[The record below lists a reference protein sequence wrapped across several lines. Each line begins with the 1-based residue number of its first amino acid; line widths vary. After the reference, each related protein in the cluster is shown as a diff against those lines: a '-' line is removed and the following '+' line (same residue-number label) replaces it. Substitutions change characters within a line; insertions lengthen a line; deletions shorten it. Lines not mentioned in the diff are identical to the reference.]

1 MVLTPVLI
9 YQLLGQRARS
19 WPVDLSQPID
29 GKYLSA
35 QFGPEHVQRTFDFVP
50 LSITTS
56 LWPECSDSE
65 AKVDT
70 LMSRTPSA
78 TATSAAVESAHGVMI
93 VAVGASAGGLDAC
106 TRLVEMIPDGNGMA
120 FIVVQ
125 HLEPTHK
132 SMMVDLLKS
141 HTAMRVVEAVDGQ
154 TVEPDHVYLIPPGT
168 YLAVVQG
175 TLRLSPP
182 AARHGARMP
191 FDFLLNA
198 LAAGAGERVA
208 AIVLSGTGSDG
219 SIGLQAIKAAGGLVI
234 AQDPDEAAYDGMPQ
248 SAIDTGHVDAVLKTA
263 DMPAAL
269 LAFRSKTQVIGKA
282 PQTEAEELTAI
293 VALLRAH
300 TTRDF
305 AHYKPG
311 TIARRIHRRMA
322 VLGLP
327 SGEASRYLDVLRK
340 DGDELD
346 QLGKD
351 LLINVT
357 SFFRDARVFE
367 TLAKTVVSA
376 LVQDQGSAQPLRIWI
391 AGCSTGEEAYSVA
404 ILFHE
409 EIARS
414 KRSLKL
420 QIFASDLDDDAVA
433 TARDGRYPATIAD
446 DVSADR
452 LARFFVK
459 DDDGS
464 YAVAPALRADVVFT
478 VQNVLADPPFSRLD
492 LISCRNLL
500 IYLDIEAQKN
510 VISTFGF
517 ALRDNGVLLLGNAET
532 IGNADTLFSVTSKGD
547 RIYARRPRAGHKGHA
562 DRTTPSPAAT
572 AAVRKI
578 TPAPSRHTE
587 LADLC
592 RRLVIEAHAP
602 AAVLVNR
609 RFECLYSLGPTERYL
624 RVAPGHPTHDI
635 LAMAPHSL
643 RARLRAA
650 IDQVGQKTPCHVVDG
665 CQTTY
670 AGHALHYRLD
680 LQSVICGGEELI
692 LVAFID
698 APGLLSGAKPSGASP
713 VPKDDD
719 PPDSEL
725 AGVRAELE
733 LVKRSLAAAEEER
746 RATSEEAS
754 SVNEEFQSTNEEL
767 LTSKEELQSLNEE
780 LTALNSQLQETLER
794 QRTTSDDLQNILF
807 STDVATLF
815 LDRDLNIRFFTP
827 ATRALFNVIPGD
839 VGRPLA
845 DLRAI
850 AIDPQLANDAHAVL
864 KTGEAIDREVADAT
878 HLWCRRIQ
886 PYRVHGGSVEGVVLT
901 FTDITDRSNVAGA
914 LESAKQQAEL
924 ATRAKSSFLAAAS
937 HDLRQ
942 PLQTLKLLEGLLE
955 KSVVGATPINLVQR
969 FGQTLTTMAAMLDRL
984 LDVNQI
990 EAGTVLAEIEDFPVM
1005 QVLDTL
1011 RDEFAFHA
1019 QAKQLELR
1027 IVPCG
1032 LAITSDP
1039 RLLEQMLRN
1048 LLTNALKYTHSGK
1061 ILIGCRHREG
1071 RLSIQIWDTGIGI
1084 PANDLDTVFEEYRQ
1098 LASGLADRDHGLGLG
1113 LSIVHRL
1120 GKLLGHEVRVASQV
1134 GHGSMFSVEVA
1145 LTTKILTRLAV
1156 PTSPVAETSPHTR
1169 GKTILVIED
1178 DDSVREAN
1186 ELVLQDAGY
1195 LTIAAGDGATMLGL
1209 TDSAGV
1215 VPDLILTDFNLPN
1228 GMDGLA
1234 AAAALRQRFDRSIP
1248 VILLTGDISTT
1259 SLRAIAA
1266 ADCRHLSKPVK
1277 LRELLLTVELALTP
1291 ALPRVVFDLSNAPVI
1306 FIVDDDDDLR
1316 TVLRL
1321 VLEDEGLL
1329 VEDYACAEDFLFAYR
1344 PGREGCLLVDAYL
1357 PGIGGLDLLCTMA
1370 DAGYRIPSIMITG
1383 DSDVEMAVQAMK
1395 AGALD
1400 FIEKPVAT
1408 PELLAGVARALEHS
1422 RDAGVLFAWR
1432 RSAAEH
1438 VALLTSRQHEI
1449 MDLVLAGHPSK
1460 NIAAD
1465 LGISQRTVENHR
1477 AAIMKKTGSKSVPE
1491 LARLAL
1497 SAASVGAGGVVTG
1510 GAAPR

>member
-1 MVLTPVLI
+1 M
-9 YQLLGQRARS
+9 
-19 WPVDLSQPID
+19 
-29 GKYLSA
+29 
-35 QFGPEHVQRTFDFVP
+35 
-50 LSITTS
+50 
-56 LWPECSDSE
+56 
-65 AKVDT
+65 
-70 LMSRTPSA
+70 PSA
-78 TATSAAVESAHGVMI
+78 TAIPAAAESAHGVLI
-93 VAVGASAGGLDAC
+93 VAIGASAGGLDAC
-106 TRLVEMIPDGNGMA
+106 TRLVEVIPDGNGMA

-125 HLEPTHK
+125 HLDPTHK

-141 HTAMRVVEAVDGQ
+141 LTAMTVVKAGDGL

-168 YLAVVQG
+168 YLAVTQG
-175 TLRLSPP
+175 MIKLSAP

-198 LAAGAGERVA
+198 LAAEAGGRVA
-208 AIVLSGTGSDG
+208 AIVLSGSGSDG
-219 SIGLQAIKAAGGLVI
+219 SIGLHAIKGAGGFVI
-234 AQDPDEAAYDGMPQ
+234 AQDPNEAAYGGMPQ
-248 SAIDTGHVDAVLKTA
+248 SAIDTGQVDAVLKTA

-269 LAFRSKTQVIGKA
+269 AAFRSKTPRTGKA
-282 PQTEAEELTAI
+282 PQTEAEELAAI
-293 VALLRAH
+293 IALLRGH

-305 AHYKPG
+305 GYYKPG

-322 VLGLP
+322 MLGLP
-327 SGEASRYLDVLRK
+327 SGEALRYLDVLRK
-340 DGDELD
+340 DGDELE

-357 SFFRDARVFE
+357 SFFRDDTVFE
-367 TLAKTVVSA
+367 MLAKTVVPA
-376 LVQDQGSAQPLRIWI
+376 LVQDHRSGQPLRIWI
-391 AGCSTGEEAYSVA
+391 AGCSTGEEAYSIA

-409 EIARS
+409 EIVRCG
-414 KRSLKL
+414 RSLKL

-433 TARDGRYPATIAD
+433 TARDGHYPAGIAG

-452 LARFFVK
+452 LARFFVR

-464 YAVAPALRADVVFT
+464 YAVTPALRADVVFT

-500 IYLDIEAQKN
+500 IYLETEAQQK
-510 VISTFGF
+510 VISRFGF
-517 ALRDNGVLLLGNAET
+517 ALRDNGVLVLGNAET
-532 IGNADTLFSVTSKGD
+532 IGSADTLFSVTSKGD
-547 RIYARRPRAGHKGHA
+547 RIYARRPRAGHKGDA

-572 AAVRKI
+572 AVVRKI
-578 TPAPSRHTE
+578 TPAPSRHSE
-587 LADLC
+587 LADVC

-624 RVAPGHPTHDI
+624 RVAPGLPTHDI
-635 LAMAPHSL
+635 LAMAPQSL

-650 IDQVGQKTPCHVVDG
+650 IDQVGQKTPRHVVDG

-680 LQSVICGGEELI
+680 LQSVICGGEELLLI
-692 LVAFID
+692 AFID
-698 APGLLSGAKPSGASP
+698 APDSPSAAKSSDAPR

-733 LVKRSLAAAEEER
+733 LVKRSLAAEEDR

-827 ATRALFNVIPGD
+827 ATRSLFNVIPGD

-850 AIDPQLANDAHAVL
+850 AVDPQLANDAHAVL

-901 FTDITDRSNVAGA
+901 FTDITDRSHVAVA
-914 LESAKQQAEL
+914 LEAAKQQAEL

-955 KSVVGATPINLVQR
+955 KSVVGATPANLVQR

-990 EAGTVLAEIEDFPVM
+990 EAGAVLAEIEDFPVM

-1019 QAKQLELR
+1019 QANQLELR
-1027 IVPCG
+1027 VVPCG
-1032 LAITSDP
+1032 LAIASDP

-1084 PANDLDTVFEEYRQ
+1084 AANNFNAIFEEYRQ
-1098 LASGLADRDHGLGLG
+1098 LPGGLQDRDHGLGLG

-1120 GKLLGHEVRVASQV
+1120 GKLLGHEVRVWSQV

-1145 LTTKILTRLAV
+1145 LTTKTLTRLTV
-1156 PTSPVAETSPHTR
+1156 PTSPIAETSPHTG
-1169 GKTILVIED
+1169 GKMILVIED

-1209 TDSAGV
+1209 THNVGI
-1215 VPDLILTDFNLPN
+1215 VPDLILTDFNLPH

-1234 AAAALRQRFDRSIP
+1234 AAAALRKRFDRSIP

-1266 ADCRHLSKPVK
+1266 TDCRHLSKPIN
-1277 LRELLLTVELALTP
+1277 LDELLLTVELALTP
-1291 ALPRVVFDLSNAPVI
+1291 ALPRVVFDLSNSPVI

-1316 TVLRL
+1316 AVLRL

-1329 VEDYACAEDFLFAYR
+1329 VEDFACAEDFISAYR

>member
-1 MVLTPVLI
+1 
-9 YQLLGQRARS
+9 
-19 WPVDLSQPID
+19 
-29 GKYLSA
+29 
-35 QFGPEHVQRTFDFVP
+35 
-50 LSITTS
+50 
-56 LWPECSDSE
+56 
-65 AKVDT
+65 
-70 LMSRTPSA
+70 MSRTPSA
-78 TATSAAVESAHGVMI
+78 TAMSATADSAHNVMI
-93 VAVGASAGGLDAC
+93 VAVGASAGGLEAC
-106 TRLVEMIPDGNGMA
+106 TRLVEAIPDGNGMA

-141 HTAMRVVEAVDGQ
+141 HTAMTVVEAADGL
-154 TVEPDHVYLIPPGT
+154 TVEPNHVYLIPPGM
-168 YLAVVQG
+168 YLAITHG
-175 TLRLSPP
+175 TLKLSPP

-198 LAAGAGERVA
+198 LAAEAGERVA

-234 AQDPDEAAYDGMPQ
+234 AQDPNEAAYDGMPQ
-248 SAIDTGHVDAVLKTA
+248 SAIDTGHVDAVLKTG

-269 LAFRSKTQVIGKA
+269 AAFGSKTPSTGQA
-282 PQTEAEELTAI
+282 PQTAEGLTAI
-293 VALLRAH
+293 VALLRGH
-300 TTRDF
+300 TARDF

-311 TIARRIHRRMA
+311 TIARRIQRRMA

-327 SGEASRYLDVLRK
+327 SGETSRYLDVLRK
-340 DGDELD
+340 DSGELD
-346 QLGKD
+346 QLGND

-357 SFFRDARVFE
+357 SFFRDTRVFE
-367 TLAKTVVSA
+367 TLAKSVVPA
-376 LVQDQGSAQPLRIWI
+376 LVQDQRSGQPLRIWI
-391 AGCSTGEEAYSVA
+391 AGCSTGEEAYSIA

-433 TARDGRYPATIAD
+433 TARDGHYPAAIVG

-464 YAVAPALRADVVFT
+464 YAVTPALRADVVFT
-478 VQNVLADPPFSRLD
+478 VQNVLADPPFSHLD

-500 IYLDIEAQKN
+500 IYLDTEAQQK
-510 VISTFGF
+510 VISSFGF
-517 ALRDNGVLLLGNAET
+517 ALRDNGVLVLGNAET

-547 RIYARRPRAGHKGHA
+547 RIYARCPRAGHKGDA
-562 DRTTPSPAAT
+562 DQTTPSTAAT

-578 TPAPSRHTE
+578 TPTPAGHDE

-592 RRLVIEAHAP
+592 RRLIIEAHAP

-635 LAMAPHSL
+635 LAMAPQSL

-650 IDQVGQKTPCHVVDG
+650 IGQVGQKMPRHVVDG
-665 CQTTY
+665 CQTTHD
-670 AGHALHYRLD
+670 GHALYYRLD
-680 LQSVICGGEELI
+680 LQSVLCGGEELI
-692 LVAFID
+692 LIAFID
-698 APGLLSGAKPSGASP
+698 TPGSPGAAKASGPSA
-713 VPKDDD
+713 VPKGID
-719 PPDSEL
+719 PLDSEL
-725 AGVRAELE
+725 AGVRKELE
-733 LVKRSLAAAEEER
+733 LVKRSLAAAAEER
-746 RATSEEAS
+746 RAMSEEAS
-754 SVNEEFQSTNEEL
+754 SDNEEFQSTNDEL

-827 ATRALFNVIPGD
+827 ATRSLFNVIPGD

-850 AIDPQLANDAHAVL
+850 AVDPQLASDAHAVL
-864 KTGEAIDREVADAT
+864 RTGEAIDREVTDAK

-901 FTDITDRSNVAGA
+901 FTDITDRSHVAAA
-914 LESAKQQAEL
+914 LEAAKQQAEL
-924 ATRAKSSFLAAAS
+924 ASRAKSSFLAAAS

-955 KSVVGATPINLVQR
+955 KSVVGATPVNLVHR

-1011 RDEFAFHA
+1011 RDEFIFHA
-1019 QAKQLELR
+1019 RAKQLELR
-1027 IVPCG
+1027 VVPCG
-1032 LAITSDP
+1032 LAIASDP

-1061 ILIGCRHREG
+1061 ILIGCRRRLG
-1071 RLSIQIWDTGIGI
+1071 GLSIQIWDTGIGI
-1084 PANDLDTVFEEYRQ
+1084 PAADLEAIFEEYRQ
-1098 LASGLADRDHGLGLG
+1098 LESGLADRDHGLGLG

-1120 GKLLGHEVRVASQV
+1120 GKLLGHEVRVASQL
-1134 GHGSMFSVEVA
+1134 GHGSMFSVDIA
-1145 LTTKILTRLAV
+1145 LAAKTATL
-1156 PTSPVAETSPHTR
+1156 PTAPASPAAEATLNSGR
-1169 GKTILVIED
+1169 KTILVIED
-1178 DDSVREAN
+1178 NDGVREAN

-1195 LTIAAGDGATMLGL
+1195 LTLAAGDGAAMLGL
-1209 TDSAGV
+1209 TDIMGI
-1215 VPDLILTDFNLPN
+1215 VPDLILTDFNLPH

-1234 AAAALRQRFDRSIP
+1234 AGVALRKRFDRQMP
-1248 VILLTGDISTT
+1248 VILLTGDISTA

-1266 ADCRHLSKPVK
+1266 ADCMHLSKPVK
-1277 LRELLLTVELALTP
+1277 LGELLAAVERALAPTAP
-1291 ALPRVVFDLSNAPVI
+1291 HSVFDLTNRPVI
-1306 FIVDDDDDLR
+1306 FIVDDDDELR
-1316 TVLRL
+1316 AVLRL
-1321 VLEDEGLL
+1321 VLEDEGLA
-1329 VEDYACAEDFLFAYR
+1329 VEDFACAEAFMSAYR
-1344 PGREGCLLVDAYL
+1344 PGREACLLVDAYL
-1357 PGIGGLDLLCTMA
+1357 PGIGGLELLRTAA

-1383 DSDVEMAVQAMK
+1383 NSDVEMAVQAMK

-1400 FIEKPVAT
+1400 FIEKPVGTA
-1408 PELLAGVARALEHS
+1408 ELLAGVARALEQS

-1432 RSAAEH
+1432 RSAADH
-1438 VALLTSRQHEI
+1438 VALLTVRQHEI

-1477 AAIMKKTGSKSVPE
+1477 AAIMKKMGSKSVPE

-1497 SAASVGAGGVVTG
+1497 SAASVGSGGVVTG